1 VTFADSDYSLVI
13 FNPIFNDFL
22 GSFALLG
29 QLSAAL
35 VDMNRLSLVEYRFLP
50 SPDAQ
55 QYHWAARNNKD
66 CLLPANNSGNDDTN
80 HADTN

>member
-1 VTFADSDYSLVI
+1 MTFADSDDSLVI
-13 FNPIFNDFL
+13 FNPIFNNFL
-22 GSFALLG
+22 SSLALFG

-35 VDMNRLSLVEYRFLP
+35 VDINRLCLVEYRFLP

-55 QYHWAARNNKD
+55 QYHGAARNNKD

-80 HADTN
+80 HANTN